1 MDSVGRQLRTVTDQA
16 RCYLATQEQLVVSSV
31 LRAFSEEF
39 AEHLEG
45 RCRVPHERRILMPKI
60 VDLRN
65 GVVTYDQKQALKEA
79 DWSYRDD

>member
-1 MDSVGRQLRTVTDQA
+1 M
-16 RCYLATQEQLVVSSV
+16 SSV

-45 RCRVPHERRILMPKI
+45 RCRAPHERRILMPKI
-60 VDLRN
+60 VDLRD
-65 GVVTYDQKQALKEA
+65 GVVTYDQKQPLKEA